1 MSSLRGQ
8 LTSRLIPIAL
18 AQAIG
23 VACGIAG
30 VIVNSRVLPPEA
42 LGQYGLFLTLVPI
55 GMWIVH
61 AGVIKFIARE
71 WQASSARPALLRR
84 TLALW
89 GMRLPWLAGA
99 AFAAAWALGSS
110 NDAPPFVSWMA
121 LFPAAALLVLATL
134 AQTALQAER
143 AHWGDC
149 MVSVCGS
156 VTRTFVPPLAYVVAG
171 AALPALWAG
180 FGLHAA
186 IFAAAGAWAL
196 RRYWPEQ
203 DGAMPSASMSPAYA
217 GWLFVVLAAAGWL
230 LAGINRWLVAV
241 FFGEIE
247 AGYFTLIGGAAT
259 VLTSTLGAVVL
270 QFFQPGLF
278 KLGDQQGEL
287 STLARR
293 VDRIAAGYACCA
305 IAVIAGFTVVAPSL
319 VGPIIDPRYRDALRW
334 ILPSGCFG
342 ITLITVV
349 FYHTLLLAGR
359 RERACGPVE
368 LSTTAVLALGCVA
381 SAAAGKNWFVAWL
394 FISPVLP
401 WVLTRPLARK
411 YLLTPGTAAATFK

>member
-30 VIVNSRVLPPEA
+30 VIVNSRVLPPEV
-42 LGQYGLFLTLVPI
+42 LGHYGLFLTLVPV
-55 GMWIVH
+55 GTWIVH
-61 AGVIKFIARE
+61 AGVIQFIARE
-71 WQASSARPALLRR
+71 WQASAARPALLRR

-89 GMRLPWLAGA
+89 GMRLPWLAA
-99 AFAAAWALGSS
+99 VAFAAAWALGSS
-110 NDAPPFVSWMA
+110 NGAPLTVTWLA
-121 LFPAAALLVLATL
+121 LFPSAALLVLATL

-149 MVSVCGS
+149 LVSICGS
-156 VTRTFVPPLAYVVAG
+156 VTRTFVPPLAYVLAG

-186 IFAAAGAWAL
+186 VFAAAGAWAL
-196 RRYWPEQ
+196 RRYSPGQ
-203 DGAMPSASMSPAYA
+203 TGSAPPASVSPAYA

-230 LAGINRWLVAV
+230 LAGINRWLVAL

-247 AGYFTLIGGAAT
+247 AGYFTLVGGASI
-259 VLTSTLGAVVL
+259 VLTSSLGAVFL

-278 KLGDQQGEL
+278 KLGDQPASL

-305 IAVIAGFTVVAPSL
+305 IAVIAGFAFVAPSL

-334 ILPSGCFG
+334 IVPSGGFG
-342 ITLITVV
+342 ITLITIV

-368 LSTTAVLALGCVA
+368 LWTAAVLAVGCVA
-381 SAAAGKNWFVAWL
+381 SAAAGINWFVAWL
-394 FISPVLP
+394 FISPILP

-411 YLLTPGTAAATFK
+411 YLLTPGPAS